1 MAAAFFLEA
10 AFVLPPPKIM
20 EVAFFLV
27 IILFIALR
35 CVSVVDL
42 RSLSLPVA
50 ASPPTP
56 RLTQSRDE
64 PDLAPRGG

>member
-1 MAAAFFLEA
+1 MAAAFF
-10 AFVLPPPKIM
+10 LPPPKIM

-50 ASPPTP
+50 ASPPPTG
-56 RLTQSRDE
+56 S
-64 PDLAPRGG
+64 PDWGRRNRAT

>member
-1 MAAAFFLEA
+1 MAAAFFLVA

-42 RSLSLPVA
+42 RSLSLPVWL
-50 ASPPTP
+50 PPT
-56 RLTQSRDE
+56 
-64 PDLAPRGG
+64 APPSTAYF

>member
-42 RSLSLPVA
+42 RSLSLPVWL
-50 ASPPTP
+50 PPTAP
-56 RLTQSRDE
+56 PSTAHPIAR
-64 PDLAPRGG
+64 PRGG